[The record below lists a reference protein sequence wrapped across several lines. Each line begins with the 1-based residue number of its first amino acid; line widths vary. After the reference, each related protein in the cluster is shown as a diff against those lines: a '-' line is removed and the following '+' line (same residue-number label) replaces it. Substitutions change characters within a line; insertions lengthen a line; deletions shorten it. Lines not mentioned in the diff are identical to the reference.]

1 MNGYAGS
8 EKRPAILDKLG
19 KRPWYMATGFDLRVK
34 LANLPA
40 NFDGYLEDLANRP
53 DVIGDL
59 TVHKIVDIE
68 LGNFAVIT
76 LFEVTQPAA
85 EKPYTY
91 EYVSW
96 RHGPLSGAK
105 GLVLI
110 ANAAGRITH
119 FVILWGPKFAVGG
132 TAFDIV
138 GGFAEVNEAGVGK
151 MLGRFEKELQEEL
164 GVPTLAIK
172 QIHDLGNILP
182 DAGMTNN
189 HPKIFAA
196 VIDASEAKR
205 IGELPNPDP
214 WELEGL
220 GPIIMPIGQLAET
233 ILANDDAFFHI
244 VVTRLVAKGV
254 LPASALYHG

>member
-1 MNGYAGS
+1 VSGS
-8 EKRPAILDKLG
+8 EGPEKRNAIVDKLAG
-19 KRPWYMATGFDLRVK
+19 KAWYMASDFELRVK

-40 NFDGYLEDLANRP
+40 DHDGYLEDLANRP
-53 DVIGDL
+53 DNLGSL
-59 TVHKIVDIE
+59 TVHKIVG
-68 LGNFAVIT
+68 LKQGNFALIT
-76 LFEVTQPAA
+76 LFEVTQPGA

-96 RHGPLSGAK
+96 RQGPLSGAK

-110 ANAAGRITH
+110 ANGEGKITH
-119 FVILWGPKFAVGG
+119 FVILRGPKFAVGG
-132 TAFDIV
+132 IAFDIV

-151 MLGRFEKELQEEL
+151 MIGRFEKELQEEL
-164 GVPTLAIK
+164 GVPTLTIK

-196 VIDASEAKR
+196 VIDASEAKK

-214 WELEGL
+214 WELDGL

-233 ILANDDAFFHI
+233 ILANNDAFFHI

-254 LPASALYHG
+254 LPASALYSG